1 MRLSLGTKLIAA
13 FLVLV
18 GLLVSVAVISIR
30 SLEAVARQVDAVARI
45 FEEHDLFLELQ
56 LAMSR
61 ALEPSLSGGPA
72 RKHQDAV
79 MGEIHSLSGALARSL
94 QRDGLDSRETDLLE
108 ALASWNKAVQ
118 GRADRPS
125 DLGVLG
131 GRRSE
136 ETTLATHAIFSQM
149 DQFHQLHAERAAGV
163 LELARKSKAQAKREL
178 LLSAASAAL
187 LGLIFALLLTRAI
200 TRPIAQ
206 LQQGAEA
213 IGSGNLG
220 VRLQVATNDEV
231 GRLAE
236 AFNRMAERLQDS
248 YATLEQRVAERT
260 RDLARAN
267 RELEL
272 HHRER
277 QELLAKVIS
286 AQEEER
292 RRIARELHDEASQAI
307 ATLVVNLEFL
317 ENTLPEK
324 EVQVAE
330 RLRRLREIATQ
341 TLEEIH
347 KIIFDLRPRVLDDL
361 GLVPAVSGYLESHL
375 VPLGITYDLHAHG
388 LERRLPSTVETAT
401 FRIVQEAITN
411 VIKHA
416 QASHV
421 RVLLDFDGT
430 LLVIFVEDNG
440 RGFELAE
447 VLGPGASRRGMG
459 LVGIRERATLLGGTF
474 NIHSRPGGGTRLYVE
489 IPVSAEVETD
499 ARVAV

>member
-1 MRLSLGTKLIAA
+1 M
-13 FLVLV
+13 
-18 GLLVSVAVISIR
+18 
-30 SLEAVARQVDAVARI
+30 
-45 FEEHDLFLELQ
+45 
-56 LAMSR
+56 
-61 ALEPSLSGGPA
+61 
-72 RKHQDAV
+72 
-79 MGEIHSLSGALARSL
+79 
-94 QRDGLDSRETDLLE
+94 
-108 ALASWNKAVQ
+108 
-118 GRADRPS
+118 
-125 DLGVLG
+125 
-131 GRRSE
+131 
-136 ETTLATHAIFSQM
+136 
-149 DQFHQLHAERAAGV
+149 
-163 LELARKSKAQAKREL
+163 
-178 LLSAASAAL
+178 
-187 LGLIFALLLTRAI
+187 
-200 TRPIAQ
+200 
-206 LQQGAEA
+206 
-213 IGSGNLG
+213 
-220 VRLQVATNDEV
+220 
-231 GRLAE
+231 
-236 AFNRMAERLQDS
+236 
-248 YATLEQRVAERT
+248 
-260 RDLARAN
+260 
-267 RELEL
+267 
-272 HHRER
+272 
-277 QELLAKVIS
+277 
-286 AQEEER
+286 
-292 RRIARELHDEASQAI
+292 
-307 ATLVVNLEFL
+307 
-317 ENTLPEK
+317 
-324 EVQVAE
+324 AE

-489 IPVSAEVETD
+489 IPVPAEVETD